1 MLALTWSLLR
11 KQVGV
16 RLQSPAICANPS
28 WSLPSD
34 SIISQERAAIRDNCK
49 SNVKCALAA
58 ILLVTCLSVASC
70 GGGTGATA
78 GGGGGSGG
86 NGGGGTG
93 GVSITSISPDSAAA
107 GSPDLTV
114 TIQGSNF
121 ESMPG
126 QIHMGVDWTMAGVSS
141 TATIVAVLSSTKL
154 TAVIPAALMAKPV
167 KAEISVSKWHKADDT
182 PLAVSNSLGFLVTS
196 GKAGDPPGD
205 PGSSPAVSISP
216 ASETLRTGGQRQFS
230 GWDSTVGQYD
240 VTWSL
245 EEGAA
250 AGTITADGLY
260 TAPGSPGTFHLIA
273 TSSHNTSFSATAP
286 LTIVSTGFA
295 SIGDMSV
302 ARSGHTGTLLTDGR
316 VLVAGGTNDSIHSAE
331 LFDPA
336 TGSFEPVRGGMI
348 HVRSGHSAAVLSN
361 GKVLI
366 AGGRDSNGNLVPI
379 AELFDPATGTFSATG
394 GLMQVRNNATA
405 TLLLGGKVLI
415 AGGDDSQGN
424 LLSTAELYDPETG
437 AFTATG
443 TMQSSRAQHTATLLT
458 NGKVLLAGGN
468 ETSSAELFDP
478 TTGLFT
484 ATGSLGHARTH
495 HTATLLQSGMV
506 LVLGGSHVMPPGG
519 GGAPPAPVS
528 LDSIEVYDPA
538 SGKFEIVGKLAVA
551 RDSHSATLL
560 PGGTVLVAGGYVHGF
575 DGDAQPSF
583 ETMFQAELIDPATF
597 ASTTATSLEQ
607 ARAKHVATR
616 LNNGQVLVTGGHV
629 GFQELCC
636 NPKPHI
642 SSLSSAELYE

>member
-1 MLALTWSLLR
+1 
-11 KQVGV
+11 
-16 RLQSPAICANPS
+16 
-28 WSLPSD
+28 
-34 SIISQERAAIRDNCK
+34 
-49 SNVKCALAA
+49 
-58 ILLVTCLSVASC
+58 
-70 GGGTGATA
+70 
-78 GGGGGSGG
+78 
-86 NGGGGTG
+86 
-93 GVSITSISPDSAAA
+93 
-107 GSPDLTV
+107 
-114 TIQGSNF
+114 
-121 ESMPG
+121 
-126 QIHMGVDWTMAGVSS
+126 MG
-141 TATIVAVLSSTKL
+141 
-154 TAVIPAALMAKPV
+154 
-167 KAEISVSKWHKADDT
+167 
-182 PLAVSNSLGFLVTS
+182 
-196 GKAGDPPGD
+196 
-205 PGSSPAVSISP
+205 
-216 ASETLRTGGQRQFS
+216 
-230 GWDSTVGQYD
+230 
-240 VTWSL
+240 
-245 EEGAA
+245 
-250 AGTITADGLY
+250 GTITPDGLY
-260 TAPGSPGTFHLIA
+260 TAPSTTGTFHLR
-273 TSSHNTSFSATAP
+273 ATAVYNTNVSSIAP
-286 LTIVSTGFA
+286 ITIVSTGYA
-295 SIGDMSV
+295 STGDMSV

-316 VLVAGGTNDSIHSAE
+316 VLVAGGTDDSIHSAE
-331 LFDPA
+331 LFDPDK
-336 TGSFEPVRGGMI
+336 GSFEPVSGGMI
-348 HVRSGHSAAVLSN
+348 HVRSGHSAAVLPN

-366 AGGRDSNGNLVPI
+366 AGGRDSNGNLIPI

-394 GLMQVRNNATA
+394 GLMQVRTNATA

-424 LLSTAELYDPETG
+424 LVSTAELYDPVTG
-437 AFTATG
+437 AFTSTG
-443 TMQSSRAQHTATLLT
+443 NLQSSRAQHTATLLT
-458 NGKVLLAGGN
+458 NGKVLLVGGN

-597 ASTTATSLEQ
+597 ASTTATSLGQ
-607 ARAKHVATR
+607 ARAEHVATR